1 MLAANLLKVDKDRPS
16 SWKPYNV
23 DFCTSCQANCCA
35 MPVEIKGSD
44 LVRLNLVTQD
54 DLTNS
59 IKKVAKKLKKQG
71 VISSYREGTDFFMI
85 TQKPNGDCYYLDPKT
100 RFCTVY
106 DIRPDTCR
114 DFPASIGTRVGFCPA
129 QKK

>member
-1 MLAANLLKVDKDRPS
+1 
-16 SWKPYNV
+16 
-23 DFCTSCQANCCA
+23 

-44 LVRLNLVTQD
+44 LVRLNLVSQD

-59 IKKVAKKLKKQG
+59 VKKVAKKLKKQG

-106 DIRPDTCR
+106 DTRPDTCR
-114 DFPASIGTRVGFCPA
+114 DFPARIGARVGFCPVL
-129 QKK
+129 KK